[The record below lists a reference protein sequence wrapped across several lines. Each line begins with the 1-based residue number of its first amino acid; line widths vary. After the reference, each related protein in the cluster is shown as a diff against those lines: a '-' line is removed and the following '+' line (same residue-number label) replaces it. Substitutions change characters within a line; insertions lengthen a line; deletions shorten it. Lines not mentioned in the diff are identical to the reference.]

1 MAGNPNIDRLIA
13 TTIEKYIPR
22 AEDNIFTSKPWLF
35 ALTTFG
41 NVETLDGGTIIR
53 QPLLYRETS
62 NQGPYTGADVF
73 LTDDDE
79 GHTAADFEWRGYY
92 VTIKLNNMDLRK
104 NSGAPAILRIVEQEM
119 KRAELS
125 VSESLDEMFIGNG
138 SGINW
143 NGLGNLVS
151 DTVSLGGIDP
161 TAGGN
166 EWWQSDVTGSVGD
179 LTSFDPIREA
189 YLTVSEGNDFP
200 QAILTTQDI
209 YAAVDELFEQRQR
222 FGDPTMASQGFETIK
237 FHNAPVFF
245 DRNVTAGEMFG
256 VNLKYFY
263 LYKLG
268 DAWFKQSDW
277 EEPLNQDVK
286 IKKIILN
293 GQLVISNRKRQFKL
307 TGITIP

>member
-13 TTIEKYIPR
+13 TTLEKYIPR

-35 ALTTFG
+35 ALTTYG

-79 GHTAADFEWRGYY
+79 GHTAADYEWNGYY
-92 VTIKLNNMDLRK
+92 ATIKLNNMDLRK
-104 NSGAPAILRIVEQEM
+104 NSGAPAILKIVEQEM
-119 KRAELS
+119 KRAEMS
-125 VSESLDEMFIGNG
+125 ISEALDEMFIGDG
-138 SGINW
+138 VAPNW
-143 NGLGNLVS
+143 NGLGLLVG
-151 DTVSLGGIDP
+151 TASLGGIDP
-161 TAGGN
+161 AAGGN
-166 EWWQSDVTGSVGD
+166 TWWQSTVTTGVGAMTD
-179 LTSFDPIREA
+179 FTSLRNA

-200 QAILTTQDI
+200 QAIVTTQAI
-209 YAAVDELFEQRQR
+209 YAKIDSLFESRQR
-222 FGDPTMASQGFETIK
+222 FADPTMASQGFETIK

-245 DRNVTAGEMFG
+245 DRNVESGEIFG

-268 DAWFKQSDW
+268 NAWFQQSDW
-277 EEPLNQDVK
+277 EEPINQDVR

-293 GQLVISNRKRQFKL
+293 GQLCISNRKRQFKL
-307 TGITIP
+307 TGAS